1 MKKTH
6 NYLKNFYIL
15 LFIIIVFNIFY
26 SNNKV
31 LSNNYLMEK
40 DHLILD
46 LKNNIFWIRC
56 SVGQVWKNNTC
67 EGKAIKLTMD
77 QVEQATT
84 KANEQLGG
92 DWRLPTRKELE
103 SIVCFECG
111 KVKIN
116 SKFFPHTPYEPF
128 WTGEKNSWYK
138 NFFGQSIF
146 LLDILLEDFLEIFPI
161 TSDLL
166 EIDNFF
172 KYW

>member
-1 MKKTH
+1 
-6 NYLKNFYIL
+6 
-15 LFIIIVFNIFY
+15 
-26 SNNKV
+26 
-31 LSNNYLMEK
+31 MEK
-40 DHLILD
+40 QHLILD
-46 LKNNIFWIRC
+46 LQNNIFWIRC

-77 QVEQATT
+77 QVEQATS
-84 KANEQLGG
+84 KANEQLDG

-116 SKFFPHTPYEPF
+116 SKFFPYTPYEPF

-138 NFFGQSIF
+138 NFFGQSTF
-146 LLDILLEDFLEIFPI
+146 LLDILLEDFLELFPI
-161 TSDLL
+161 LLDLL

>member
-15 LFIIIVFNIFY
+15 LFIIIVFNILY

-116 SKFFPHTPYEPF
+116 SKFFPYTPYEPF

-138 NFFGQSIF
+138 NFFWSV
-146 LLDILLEDFLEIFPI
+146 
-161 TSDLL
+161 
-166 EIDNFF
+166 NFF
-172 KYW
+172 TGHTFGRFPGNIPNYVRLVRDR